1 MQWPVEWSQDGVLG
15 LSWGIPNNR
24 GMSPTSILPLFVVLR
39 YTTAAPQQ
47 NAFIEKLN
55 LTSPVFGMEFERLPD
70 DGGRV
75 NMDIGTINSNKTA
88 VSYITAPVKSNGGK
102 TWTLSDISFII
113 GDSKSRFRL
122 NASQPVYQQSMN
134 FGRSHFLYCLAPSS
148 SKLTLYNRYGLRAE
162 DVCRRAGH
170 ESLLCQRSQQ
180 NPQLR
185 GQYLQ
190 ISLRLPAP

>member
-1 MQWPVEWSQDGVLG
+1 MQWPVEWSQDGFLG
-15 LSWGIPNNR
+15 LSWGVPNNR

-47 NAFIEKLN
+47 NTFIEKLN

-134 FGRSHFLYCLAPSS
+134 FGRSPLPLLFDAKQLKANALQQIRAQGRRCV
-148 SKLTLYNRYGLRAE
+148 SK
-162 DVCRRAGH
+162 
-170 ESLLCQRSQQ
+170 SLS
-180 NPQLR
+180 
-185 GQYLQ
+185 
-190 ISLRLPAP
+190 